1 MDLWLQ
7 RPDERRTESDVVAF
21 YREMEEKH
29 PNLLRR
35 WYGDAFRG
43 LTLDLARHILK
54 PGKQ

>member
-1 MDLWLQ
+1 VDLWLQ